1 MKAVIDT
8 RFFIVHFLAE
18 DEETKRKTRKILKSL
33 LHKTSL
39 GIVPTIVVSEYAE

>member
-18 DEETKRKTRKILKSL
+18 DEETKRKTRKILESL
-33 LHKTSL
+33 QRKGSL
-39 GIVPTIVVSEYAE
+39 GIIPAVVVHVQT